1 MISTKN
7 LHIGYSQALLTVE
20 DLALEKG
27 QLYFLIGRNGSG
39 KSTFLKTI
47 VGEISSFSGE
57 ILVDDKRI
65 SELSYKDIPKTV
77 AFVTTHFPLT
87 DYLTAEEYVRLAR
100 TPYTGHFGRISS
112 KDQELIDQAF
122 EILNINYLKQRFTS
136 ELSDGEKQMVSIAK
150 VITQETPIIILDEP
164 TAFLDYTNK
173 QSVIDL
179 LKNISRTMEKCIIMS
194 SHDIDMSIAAKCPF
208 LAINSIQKKI
218 TQVSLPTTKD
228 IIIEIAFKE

>member
-1 MISTKN
+1 
-7 LHIGYSQALLTVE
+7 
-20 DLALEKG
+20 
-27 QLYFLIGRNGSG
+27 
-39 KSTFLKTI
+39 
-47 VGEISSFSGE
+47 
-57 ILVDDKRI
+57 
-65 SELSYKDIPKTV
+65 V